1 MKILTDKYLSL
12 IKDSSSGL
20 MVTLLGIPKS
30 IAFGMIVFAPLG
42 PAFVSIGA
50 LSGLVSLALTN
61 IVPSFFKGGGIVNSG
76 PYSLSSLMLASVTA
90 QLVRPL
96 SPDIAVPLI
105 FLTVLLSGF
114 IQLMFGILRFGVLA
128 KYIPYPVIAG
138 LMNGSAL
145 LILQSQ
151 VKPLFLVSLPDLIY
165 HPYAVIST
173 ASIVTIST
181 AALSIIVYRVI
192 CIFKWRFLAPVV
204 SLAAGTALFYLL
216 AGYTGIPTE
225 KLVIGSLPMAIP
237 VPDAL
242 KSIGGLIFRD
252 DIRII
257 IFGVI
262 LPASIG
268 IALVNS
274 LSSFLAQ
281 SESDSLMRQ
290 RSDSNSGLAGQ
301 GIANII
307 AAFFGGI
314 TGAGSNSRTL
324 AAFDYGA
331 RTRVSQFAGGIFAA
345 LAIIFSGPILSS
357 LPLSVLA
364 GVLILLAF
372 SLFDSWVITHLKE
385 AVEEKGNRQKEKI
398 FTVIVSVAVT
408 LIMIIFGIIEA
419 VFAGVVFSLIIFVSS
434 MSRGIIGR
442 EYTGLKMRSNTERT
456 GSEVSMLDREGSRI
470 RILELEGYLY
480 FGTADRLSHRV
491 EQLLKDHPTIVI
503 LDLRRL
509 KNIDATGIV
518 AIQQIAGICREA
530 GCELLL
536 SSVEEN
542 SPIRRTVNIG
552 AMLFD
557 QFDDC
562 LASAEDY
569 LIDGYSP
576 DISTNRLNPE
586 DLDILSGLSE
596 KEIKILMKFLV
607 EKSFAKGERIVAHGE
622 EGNSVFFI
630 LQGRAEL
637 FMKMSDGSM
646 RRFYRLSRGAVFGE
660 MSMIDGRPRSADV
673 CAETDLLCLVLTL
686 DSLEVLKKNH
696 PSIAYEILS
705 GVAALL
711 SRRIRINIS
720 IIAQLR

>member
-1 MKILTDKYLSL
+1 MKTIANKNLAV
-12 IKDSSSGL
+12 IQDSTGGL

-42 PAFVSIGA
+42 SAYAPIGA
-50 LSGLVSLALTN
+50 LSGLVSLAITN
-61 IVPSFFKGGGIVNSG
+61 LVPAFFKGGVIVNSG
-76 PYSLSSLMLASVTA
+76 PYSLSSLMLSAVTA
-90 QLVRPL
+90 QLANQL
-96 SPDIAVPLI
+96 APDMAVPLI
-105 FLTVLLSGF
+105 FLTVLLSGL
-114 IQLMFGILRFGVLA
+114 IQLLFGILRFGILA

-151 VKPLFLVSLPDLIY
+151 VKPLFMVNLQDLI
-165 HPYAVIST
+165 HNPLAILST
-173 ASIVTIST
+173 SSIVTVS
-181 AALSIIVYRVI
+181 AAAFSIVMYRII
-192 CIFKWRFLAPVV
+192 CLFKWRFLAPVV

-216 AGYTGIPTE
+216 AAYTGISIE
-225 KLVIGSLPMAIP
+225 KLVIGNLPLTIP

-242 KSIGGLIFRD
+242 NGIGALLFRE
-252 DIRII
+252 DIRIL

-281 SESDSLMRQ
+281 NESDSLLRH
-290 RSDSNSGLAGQ
+290 RSDSDSGLAGQ
-301 GIANII
+301 GFANIV

-314 TGAGSNSRTL
+314 TGAGSNSRTV

-331 RTRVSQFAGGIFAA
+331 RTRVSQFAGGVFAA
-345 LAIIFSGPILSS
+345 AAIIFSGPILSP
-357 LPLSVLA
+357 LPLCVLA
-364 GVLILLAF
+364 GVLILLAL
-372 SLFDSWVITHLKE
+372 SLFDSWVVIHLKE
-385 AVEEKGNRQKEKI
+385 AIAEKGNRRKERI
-398 FTVIVSVAVT
+398 FTVLVSIAVT
-408 LIMIIFGIIEA
+408 LIMITFGIIEA
-419 VFAGVVFSLIIFVSS
+419 VFAGVIFSLIIFVSS

-456 GSEVSMLDREGSRI
+456 GSEVSLLDKEGSRI

-480 FGTADRLSHRV
+480 FGTADKLSHRV

-503 LDLRRL
+503 LDLHRL
-509 KNIDATGIV
+509 KNIDATGV
-518 AIQQIAGICREA
+518 FAIRQIAGICRDA

-536 SSVEEN
+536 SSVDEN
-542 SPIRRTVNIG
+542 SPIRRTEKIG

-557 QFDDC
+557 HFDDC

-576 DISTNRLNPE
+576 DISTSRLNPE
-586 DLDILSGLSE
+586 ELDILSGLSE

-607 EKSFAKGERIVAHGE
+607 EKSFTKGERIVAQGE

-630 LQGRAEL
+630 LQGRADL
-637 FMKMSDGSM
+637 YMKMPDGSK

-673 CAETDLLCLVLTL
+673 CAETDLVCLVLTL
-686 DSLEVLKKNH
+686 DRLEGLKKNH
-696 PSIAYEILS
+696 PSIAYDILS